1 MGRIWPVGRR
11 LPDFDLTQRVY
22 GPTHRGG
29 HTLDLI
35 LTRATESTA
44 SHVQSCDP
52 GISDHKAIVCSLHVG
67 KPPALRKR
75 VSVRNFKQLNV
86 DDLCKDLLQCH
97 ELKSLPDDVESA
109 VLQYDSAMRTIIDK
123 HAPVKS
129 KIITIRSEAV
139 WYTEEIHEARRIR
152 RKLERKWR
160 KTGLEVDFQI
170 YSNQRQAVTR
180 LVHATKTDYYCADIQ
195 TNAKDA
201 KLLFKTVDTLLH
213 RSGEPALPMSD
224 SPSCLA
230 NTFQDFFLER
240 VGLIHQGI
248 QATLTDLDL
257 GALPWGP
264 EELPAAC
271 SLTSFRLATRDDI
284 RQLVSKAPTK
294 SCELDSIPTW
304 LLKQCGDGIIPSM
317 TSIINM
323 SLESGVVPRCFK
335 KALVRPLLKKP
346 SLDAECLKN
355 YRPVSNLSFISKQ
368 TERVVAARLN
378 EHMSQFE
385 LFEPLQSAYKARHS
399 CETALIHVQNNI
411 LCAMDQGKVGIL
423 LLLDMSAAFE
433 TVDHITLLDRLH
445 TELGIGGTAL
455 DWFESYLVDRHQVVA
470 IGGEHSD
477 SHLLRYGVPQGSVL
491 GPQLFTVYT
500 SPLGRIIRAHGL
512 EYHLFADDSQ
522 LYVFVKPVQ
531 ANVDGAIG
539 RLEKCCH
546 DISTWL
552 RRNFLKLNDD
562 KTEVLLIG
570 SRQQLSKIA
579 LPGVTVGESL
589 IAPATVVRDLGAVFD
604 THMTMVPHVNALC
617 QSARYH
623 IRNIGKIR
631 RFLDRDSCEK
641 IVHAFVTSRL
651 DLNNALLAGLPGDT
665 VAKLQKCQNIAAR
678 VVTRTRIRDHI
689 KPVLMNLHWLPVE
702 QRIQYK
708 LLIQVYKALNGLAP
722 EYIADLLQEYVPTRS
737 LRSAG
742 AHLLIEPK
750 TTTRW
755 GARAFSKAAPVL
767 WNTLPSTIKAAASL
781 ACFKIGLKTYL
792 YNACQLLTFIY
803 LFKCILC
810 YFYLTFHQLISIF
823 YRNFNV
829 SIFLIT
835 FLFLFLLL

>member
-1 MGRIWPVGRR
+1 MCNAIDLQTAPTYLGVKLDRTLTYRQHRECLKAKTTSRVALIRR
-11 LPDFDLTQRVY
+11 LAGTTWGAATKTLRISTQALVY
-22 GPTHRGG
+22 SAAEYCAHVWCRSS
-29 HTLDLI
+29 HT
-35 LTRATESTA
+35 
-44 SHVQSCDP
+44 
-52 GISDHKAIVCSLHVG
+52 
-67 KPPALRKR
+67 
-75 VSVRNFKQLNV
+75 KQL
-86 DDLCKDLLQCH
+86 DT
-97 ELKSLPDDVESA
+97 
-109 VLQYDSAMRTIIDK
+109 VLNSAMRTVAGCLRPTPVNQLPILAGI
-123 HAPVKS
+123 APP
-129 KIITIRSEAV
+129 TIRREAAVLALTRKAAKDEDHILHLVISERPSPARLKSRRPFAEHAHRLLRSTPEDVSSRSWLSTRWNEEWRAAEHSRLHSFINTPDHVPGQDLPRRQWTTYNRIRTGVGRFSEAMV
-139 WYTEEIHEARRIR
+139 
-152 RKLERKWR
+152 
-160 KTGLEVDFQI
+160 
-170 YSNQRQAVTR
+170 
-180 LVHATKTDYYCADIQ
+180 LV
-195 TNAKDA
+195 
-201 KLLFKTVDTLLH
+201 
-213 RSGEPALPMSD
+213 
-224 SPSCLA
+224 
-230 NTFQDFFLER
+230 
-240 VGLIHQGI
+240 
-248 QATLTDLDL
+248 
-257 GALPWGP
+257 
-264 EELPAAC
+264 
-271 SLTSFRLATRDDI
+271 
-284 RQLVSKAPTK
+284 
-294 SCELDSIPTW
+294 
-304 LLKQCGDGIIPSM
+304 LKQCGDGIIPSM

-385 LFEPLQSAYKARHS
+385 LFEPLQSAYKVRHS

-522 LYVFVKPVQ
+522 LYVFVKPVE

-546 DISTWL
+546 DISTWM

-604 THMTMVPHVNALC
+604 THMTMVPHVNALS

-722 EYIADLLQEYVPTRS
+722 EYIADLLQ
-737 LRSAG
+737 
-742 AHLLIEPK
+742 
-750 TTTRW
+750 
-755 GARAFSKAAPVL
+755 
-767 WNTLPSTIKAAASL
+767 
-781 ACFKIGLKTYL
+781 
-792 YNACQLLTFIY
+792 
-803 LFKCILC
+803 
-810 YFYLTFHQLISIF
+810 
-823 YRNFNV
+823 
-829 SIFLIT
+829 
-835 FLFLFLLL
+835 